1 MAEHFGITS
10 LVSSN
15 GDIQESDSDEEAD
28 MCEFIR
34 AAVAAGKFKETGE
47 MDNLN
52 DSFIGKINCAGS
64 PS

>member
-1 MAEHFGITS
+1 
-10 LVSSN
+10 
-15 GDIQESDSDEEAD
+15 

-52 DSFIGKINCAGS
+52 DSFISKINCAGA
-64 PS
+64 PT